1 MNDIPEEALKSLEET
16 FGTRFVPHAPGG
28 AEPPAEQ
35 PFASVFP
42 LEDVLGA
49 SLLFW
54 FLVLCAL
61 GSGVFIVLAID
72 NEDRQLTWYAAIAF
86 VLICAAAVVELV
98 GF

>member
-1 MNDIPEEALKSLEET
+1 MN
-16 FGTRFVPHAPGG
+16 
-28 AEPPAEQ
+28 
-35 PFASVFP
+35 

-54 FLVLCAL
+54 FLVLCTLA
-61 GSGVFIVLAID
+61 SGVFIVLAID
-72 NEDRQLTWYAAIAF
+72 NEDRQLTWCAAIAF